1 MKKIVSLILAI
12 LMVAAVATACAPA
25 ESTNNDNYGEGN
37 GTSEPTQSADAD
49 NAGDTATLEGPIT
62 VMTREDGSGTRG
74 AFIELVGVEQ
84 KDEEGNKVDNTIATA
99 EITNSTAVMMTSVAG
114 NKSAI
119 GYISLGS
126 LDNSVKAL
134 DVDGQTASIETV
146 KDGSYKISRPF
157 NIATKGDPSAEAQD
171 FINFIM
177 SEEGQAVVEEAGYIS
192 QGNQGAFES
201 TKPSGKI
208 TVAGSSSVT
217 PVMEKLVEAYNKVN
231 PDLTVEV
238 QLSDST
244 IGMTNAIDG
253 VCDIGMASRELKDE
267 ELEAGLKPTVI
278 ALDGIAIIVNNENPM
293 TSITS
298 EQIMKIYT
306 GEITDWSEVK

>member
-1 MKKIVSLILAI
+1 M
-12 LMVAAVATACAPA
+12 
-25 ESTNNDNYGEGN
+25 
-37 GTSEPTQSADAD
+37 
-49 NAGDTATLEGPIT
+49 
-62 VMTREDGSGTRG
+62 
-74 AFIELVGVEQ
+74 
-84 KDEEGNKVDNTIATA
+84 
-99 EITNSTAVMMTSVAG
+99 
-114 NKSAI
+114 
-119 GYISLGS
+119 
-126 LDNSVKAL
+126 
-134 DVDGQTASIETV
+134 
-146 KDGSYKISRPF
+146 
-157 NIATKGDPSAEAQD
+157 
-171 FINFIM
+171 
-177 SEEGQAVVEEAGYIS
+177 
-192 QGNQGAFES
+192 
-201 TKPSGKI
+201 
-208 TVAGSSSVT
+208 T